1 MYLVDEQEFEVFRDT
16 VSRARDPEGAEHVVL
31 VVGFRLRLIGRLAAA
46 HWLFQRACIMTT
58 PFWSGLRGFRVK
70 LWMVDPET
78 KDYAGIYD
86 WAGRADAERYARAL
100 VPVLRAVS
108 VSDSVWHRIED
119 EPFEEFLLTTR
130 CRSGASSGVGDAID

>member
-1 MYLVDEQEFEVFRDT
+1 VGRQEFEVFRET
-16 VSRARDPEGAEHVVL
+16 VSRAPDREDAEHVVL
-31 VVGFRLRLIGRLAAA
+31 VVGFRLRLIGAFAPA

-86 WAGRADAERYARAL
+86 WAGRGDAQRYLRAL
-100 VPVLRAVS
+100 TPVLRAVS
-108 VSDSVWHRIED
+108 VSGSVWDRVED
-119 EPFEEFLLTTR
+119 APFEEFLL
-130 CRSGASSGVGDAID
+130 SSRAGLRPRAAG